1 MKLHRRA
8 LKQGRVEI
16 IPMIDTILILLIF
29 YMSFSSFKVTEKRMD
44 AKMPLLRKVAA
55 GAVTKVPLDF
65 TLHVYD
71 EDRII
76 VNNGATPFDMNTLRD
91 AMMTL
96 ASIGQEATVIIEA
109 EPDTSYEDVIGA
121 LDACAQAN
129 LQKVA
134 FRPIPGD
141 Q

>member
-1 MKLHRRA
+1 
-8 LKQGRVEI
+8 
-16 IPMIDTILILLIF
+16 
-29 YMSFSSFKVTEKRMD
+29 
-44 AKMPLLRKVAA
+44 MPLLRKVST

-65 TLHVYD
+65 TLHVYNK
-71 EDRII
+71 DRIV
-76 VNNGATPFDMNTLRD
+76 VNNGATPFDMDTLRD

-129 LQKVA
+129 LKKVA